1 MWRIQDLLNYCTI
14 ICQEEWSQES
24 LFLSVAFFFLWIE
37 IFYISEGKPSN
48 FFVSWEKGNILLF
61 WYRNKINIHDNK
73 GRDQNILQPQDT
85 GKEILLLW
93 EVHNIIP
100 MGKGEK
106 FLNPR
111 INNNSN
117 HYAVNTSQSAC
128 NYPRPRASPEKSEF
142 NYNDQEV

>member
-1 MWRIQDLLNYCTI
+1 M
-14 ICQEEWSQES
+14 
-24 LFLSVAFFFLWIE
+24 
-37 IFYISEGKPSN
+37 
-48 FFVSWEKGNILLF
+48 F

-73 GRDQNILQPQDT
+73 GRDKNILQPQDT
-85 GKEILLLW
+85 GKEILLLR

-117 HYAVNTSQSAC
+117 YYAVNTSQSAC
-128 NYPRPRASPEKSEF
+128 NYPSPRVSTEKSEF
-142 NYNDQEV
+142 NYSDKEGEV